1 MKKFLGIVVL
11 GLLLSGN
18 AYAEE
23 DVYYCKLKNPYKA
36 SKDKYEYTII
46 WYKWKLHNLVLQDGK
61 NKELILE
68 EPAKTKASIKVK
80 KGEEEYSYNGFKN
93 NMSGEEHYFVFID
106 GANIIYAY
114 IEATKFETAKPV
126 KWEIT
131 SFDNAFDQITKGT
144 CNNL

>member
-1 MKKFLGIVVL
+1 MKKIFLVL
-11 GLLLSGN
+11 LFGFLFSGN

-23 DVYYCKLKNPYKA
+23 DVYYCKLKNPYKT

-46 WYKWKLHNLVLQDGK
+46 WYKWKLHNLKLEDGK

-93 NMSGEEHYFVFID
+93 NMSDLEHYFIFID

-114 IEATKFETAKPV
+114 VEATKFENAKPV

-131 SFDNAFDQITKGT
+131 SFDNAFDKITKGT
-144 CNNL
+144 CSKL